1 LPAGWSSFVEKYH
14 LCGQNNI
21 TDASLRKQTREFEVN
36 IYSQKQRWKILL
48 LMAAML
54 IGAASLWYT
63 NKLVKKLSE
72 EEGKKIQLWAEAT
85 RRLADVT
92 EINADINFLSS
103 VIGNNTTIPV
113 ILADSSFNVISWR
126 NLDSLKTLEE
136 GYLQEQVVIMHAEHE
151 PIELQIGPTLT
162 QYILYKDS
170 DVLVRLRYYPY
181 FQLAVIALFLFVS
194 YLAFS
199 TSRKAEQNQVWV
211 GMAKETAH
219 QLGTPLSSMMAW
231 LELLKL
237 KGEGMQYLGDIEKDV
252 QRLQTITDRFSKIGS
267 APALKKENIMT
278 VMQHSMDYIR
288 SRSSDKVDF
297 KLEGPSYEIHTPL
310 NVPLFEWV
318 IENVLKNALDA
329 MEGTGSI
336 RVNVTDQQQF
346 VYIDITDSGKGVP
359 KSSYQTIFKPGYT
372 TKSRGWGLGLS
383 LSKRIVEEYHDG
395 QIFVKNSEMGK
406 GTTFRLVLKK

>member
-1 LPAGWSSFVEKYH
+1 
-14 LCGQNNI
+14 
-21 TDASLRKQTREFEVN
+21 
-36 IYSQKQRWKILL
+36 
-48 LMAAML
+48 
-54 IGAASLWYT
+54 
-63 NKLVKKLSE
+63 
-72 EEGKKIQLWAEAT
+72 
-85 RRLADVT
+85 
-92 EINADINFLSS
+92 
-103 VIGNNTTIPV
+103 
-113 ILADSSFNVISWR
+113 
-126 NLDSLKTLEE
+126 LKTLEE